1 LSPAFEQRSLATF
14 DLLTRFHHKIGVMAV
29 DHVVQR
35 DDRGT

>member
-1 LSPAFEQRSLATF
+1 LSAAFEQRSLATF